1 MNMEL
6 MNPPTFALAPKA
18 TAGAR
23 IGAYLIDV
31 ILVALVGWIPILG
44 WLVVL
49 GYMLTRDALPFLDG
63 QSIGKKLVGLRTVDE
78 HGAALTGNYGPSVVR
93 NVVLFI
99 PFFPL
104 IELIVL
110 LTNADTMRLGDNW
123 AKTRVV
129 VVK

>member
-1 MNMEL
+1 MEI
-6 MNPPTFALAPKA
+6 MNPPNFATAEKA

-31 ILVALVGWIPILG
+31 ILLALVAWIPILG
-44 WLVVL
+44 WIAAI
-49 GYMLTRDALPFLDG
+49 GYILTRDALPFLDG
-63 QSIGKKLVGLRTVDE
+63 QSIGKKLVGLRAVDE
-78 HGAALTGNYGPSVVR
+78 QGAALTGNYGPSVIR

-110 LTNADTMRLGDNW
+110 LTNADTLRLGDQW
-123 AKTRVV
+123 AKTHVV